1 VKPTFALST
10 CWNSSRHKDG
20 YEMLREM
27 ADIGFTHAE
36 LSHGIRVTL
45 VPGVLKAVE
54 AGLIQIGSVHNFC
67 PLPPGVNHAA
77 PNLYEPSAG
86 KYQEREQWLRQT
98 KHSIDFAAQVKA
110 CVLVLHLGSVHFFW
124 GNPANALDDYS
135 ENHPAASLA
144 QDAGYQRVLTKA
156 RERMRKKMD
165 PFWAQTKA
173 SLARIFDYAAGK
185 NIRLGLENR
194 EKFDELPLDADFAAY
209 FESLPAGG
217 PAGYWHDTG
226 HARIKESL
234 GVIDHQQHLQKLA
247 PRLIGCHL
255 HDVDAEG
262 HDHQPIGS
270 GVIDFKMVSGF
281 WRPEHLLVLE
291 LNPRVSIEDVIASKK
306 RIEALL

>member
-1 VKPTFALST
+1 
-10 CWNSSRHKDG
+10 
-20 YEMLREM
+20 MLREM
-27 ADIGFTHAE
+27 ADLGFTHAE

-54 AGLIQIGSVHNFC
+54 ERIIQVGSVHNFC
-67 PLPPGVNHAA
+67 PLPPGVTHAA
-77 PNLYEPSAG
+77 PNLYEPSARQ
-86 KYQEREQWLRQT
+86 YQEQEQWLRHT

-110 CVLVLHLGSVHFFW
+110 RVLVLHLGSARFFW
-124 GNPANALDDYS
+124 CNPANAL
-135 ENHPAASLA
+135 EHGAKNHPATDLA
-144 QDAGYQRVLTKA
+144 KDAGYQRVLTKA

-173 SLARIFDYAAGK
+173 SLAKIFDYAAGK

-194 EKFDELPLDADFAAY
+194 EKFDELPLDDDFAPY
-209 FESLPAGG
+209 FDSLPAGG

-226 HARIKESL
+226 HARIKETL
-234 GVIDHQQHLQKLA
+234 GVIDHQQHLAKLA

-270 GVIDFKMVSGF
+270 GVVDFKMVSSF

-291 LNPRVSIEDVIASKK
+291 LNPRVSVDDVMASKK
-306 RIEALL
+306 RIEALLPG

>member
-1 VKPTFALST
+1 
-10 CWNSSRHKDG
+10 
-20 YEMLREM
+20 MLREM
-27 ADIGFTHAE
+27 ADLGFTHVE
-36 LSHGIRVTL
+36 LSHGVRVTL

-54 AGLIQIGSVHNFC
+54 EGVIQVGSVHNFC
-67 PLPPGVNHAA
+67 PLPPGVTHAA
-77 PNLYEPSAG
+77 PNLYEPSARH
-86 KYQEREQWLRQT
+86 YQEQEQWLRHT

-110 CVLVLHLGSVHFFW
+110 RVLVLHLGSVRFFW
-124 GNPANALDDYS
+124 CNPANTLSHYA
-135 ENHPAASLA
+135 EKHPGANLV
-144 QDAGYQRVLTKA
+144 QDAGHQRVLTKA

-173 SLARIFDYAAGK
+173 SLAKVFDYAAGK

-194 EKFDELPLDADFAAY
+194 EKFDELPLDDNFAPY
-209 FESLPAGG
+209 LESLPAAG

-234 GVIDHQQHLQKLA
+234 GVIDHQQHLAKLA

-270 GVIDFKMVSGF
+270 GVIDFKMVSSF

-291 LNPRVSIEDVIASKK
+291 LNPRVSVEDVVASKT
-306 RIEALL
+306 RVEALL

>member
-1 VKPTFALST
+1 
-10 CWNSSRHKDG
+10 
-20 YEMLREM
+20 MLREL
-27 ADIGFTHAE
+27 ADIGFTHVE

-54 AGLIQIGSVHNFC
+54 EGIIQIGSVHNFC

-77 PNLYEPSAG
+77 PNLYEPSARH
-86 KYQEREQWLRQT
+86 YQEQEQWLRHT

-110 CVLVLHLGSVHFFW
+110 RVLVLHLGSVRFFW
-124 GNPANALDDYS
+124 GNPATALGHYAES
-135 ENHPAASLA
+135 HPAANLA

-173 SLARIFDYAAGK
+173 SLAKIFDYAAGK

-194 EKFDELPLDADFAAY
+194 ERFDELPREEDFTPYLD
-209 FESLPAGG
+209 SLPAGG

-234 GVIDHQQHLQKLA
+234 GVIDHQQHLAKLA

-255 HDVDAEG
+255 HDVNAEG

-270 GVIDFKMVSGF
+270 GVVDFKMVSSF
-281 WRPEHLLVLE
+281 WRPEHVLVLE
-291 LNPRVSIEDVIASKK
+291 LNPRVSVEDVVASKA
-306 RIEALL
+306 RIEALLG